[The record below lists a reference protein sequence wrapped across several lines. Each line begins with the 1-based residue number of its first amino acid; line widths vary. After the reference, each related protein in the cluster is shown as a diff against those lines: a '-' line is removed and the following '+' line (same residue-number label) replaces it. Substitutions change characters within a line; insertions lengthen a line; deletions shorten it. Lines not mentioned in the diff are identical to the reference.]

1 LIELAGTANSLKHL
15 EDTAL
20 PSYELMVLGTTKAN
34 RLSGAKFGVPCVA
47 VTEGTN
53 LRPGRW
59 IKRLVEIIH
68 HEGRKKGRLFER
80 KLRPAKMCEFEDDF
94 FSVLE
99 RVQATT
105 DTIEKGVDLREEA
118 GIQRTLRRGL
128 TSHALNMDIDPKLL
142 AAINRWR
149 SETKSEE
156 GHVGAGMVDRYSKLE
171 TLKPYFLRFSR
182 QL

>member
-1 LIELAGTANSLKHL
+1 
-15 EDTAL
+15 
-20 PSYELMVLGTTKAN
+20 
-34 RLSGAKFGVPCVA
+34 VA

-68 HEGRKKGRLFER
+68 HQGMKRGRLFER
-80 KLRPAKMCEFEDDF
+80 KLRPARMCEFEDDF

-99 RVQATT
+99 RVQART
-105 DTIEKGVDLREEA
+105 DTIEKGADLREEG
-118 GIQRTLRRGL
+118 GISRTLRRGL
-128 TSHALNMDIDPKLL
+128 TSHTLNMDIDPTLL
-142 AAINRWR
+142 TAINRWR
-149 SETKSEE
+149 VETRSEA